1 MLWRFAWWE
10 YYDPWCLLSWPGG
23 LFSRL
28 PTWMRE
34 WWLRE
39 LVEELRIE
47 KKWLRELVEERM
59 ILWMVVEVRVLVE
72 IVVTAVSDML

>member
-1 MLWRFAWWE
+1 M
-10 YYDPWCLLSWPGG
+10 
-23 LFSRL
+23 
-28 PTWMRE
+28 
-34 WWLRE
+34 
-39 LVEELRIE
+39 VEELRIE